1 MSDGRTP
8 AARVARLIA
17 GVREA
22 RAQGPRHHLAQAH
35 RRMRAAASWRRRVF
49 CATVAAAALAARA
62 ASAETLAQAWQIAIA
77 NNQMLAAAA
86 DEVQGAR
93 ARVRAARDSRW
104 PTVATSVGYTRLNA
118 SPQLDVVTPG
128 LTFRSGPIFK
138 DDRYVSGSVQ
148 LQLPL
153 YAGGRITAGVHAAR
167 DALTGA
173 SAQEQATLSDLKLA
187 VAEAYVAALRARS
200 QLAAADAS
208 VRSLK
213 AHVSDVR
220 SLFQRQLVAKS
231 DVLAAEV
238 ALANAEEQQVSADNA
253 LQVALAEYNRLL
265 GEPLGRS
272 PQLDGRLVVDPAL
285 LAEPLSTLVRQ
296 ALASRGELQGL
307 AAQSDALAAQA
318 RAVTASRLPQI
329 ALTGGYTHF
338 DNQIL
343 DRQDFSMVGV
353 GFTWSLFDGGVA
365 RNESESLRSE
375 SRSTARRLGD
385 LRSQIELQV
394 RRDWLALGAA
404 RARVAASR
412 QATAQ
417 AAENLRISRELYG
430 VGLAS
435 NTQVLDAVTL
445 EVQATDN
452 HDDAVLDEALAGIEL
467 AYAVG
472 AL

>member
-1 MSDGRTP
+1 MK
-8 AARVARLIA
+8 
-17 GVREA
+17 
-22 RAQGPRHHLAQAH
+22 
-35 RRMRAAASWRRRVF
+35 AASPSRRAVL
-49 CATVAAAALAARA
+49 CVAMVAAALTSRGAP
-62 ASAETLAQAWQIAIA
+62 AETLEQAWQMAIA
-77 NNQMLAAAA
+77 NNQVLAAAA
-86 DEVQGAR
+86 ADVQGAR
-93 ARVRAARDSRW
+93 ARVRAARDARW
-104 PTVATSVGYTRLNA
+104 PTVDTNVGYTRLNA
-118 SPQLDVVTPG
+118 SPQLDVLTPG

-138 DDRYVSGSVQ
+138 DDQYVSGTVQ
-148 LQLPL
+148 LKLPL

-167 DALTGA
+167 EALTGA

-200 QLAAADAS
+200 QLATANAS
-208 VRSLK
+208 VRSLR
-213 AHVSDVR
+213 AHLSDVQ

-238 ALANAEEQQVSADNA
+238 ALANAEEEQVSAANA
-253 LQVALAEYNRLL
+253 VQVALAEYNRLL

-285 LAEPLSTLVRQ
+285 LAQPLSVLVRQ

-307 AAQSDALAAQA
+307 AAQSNAFAAQA
-318 RAVTASRLPQI
+318 RAVTASRLPQV

-338 DNQIL
+338 DDQIL
-343 DRQDFSMVGV
+343 DRQNFSMVGV

-375 SRSTARRLGD
+375 SRSIASRLED
-385 LRSQIELQV
+385 LRSQVELQV
-394 RRDWLALGAA
+394 RQDWLGVRAA
-404 RARVAASR
+404 QARVAASR

-445 EVQATDN
+445 EVQATNN
-452 HDDAVLDEALAGIEL
+452 HDDAVLDEGLAGIEL